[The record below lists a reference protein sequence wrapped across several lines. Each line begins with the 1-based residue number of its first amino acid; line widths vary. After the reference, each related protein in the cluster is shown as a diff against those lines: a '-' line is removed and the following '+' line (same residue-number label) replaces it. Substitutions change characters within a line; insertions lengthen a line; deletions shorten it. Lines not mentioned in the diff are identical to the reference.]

1 MNVRPEYHISLT
13 VGVVDSKL
21 PLAPKCKGKFY
32 LFVGGYELLAY
43 FIQPPISVS
52 KQKCS
57 IKRYRNNIFGLAEIL
72 LRESYCIIRRI
83 FLLEYAQAS

>member
-32 LFVGGYELLAY
+32 LFVGG
-43 FIQPPISVS
+43 V
-52 KQKCS
+52 
-57 IKRYRNNIFGLAEIL
+57 
-72 LRESYCIIRRI
+72 
-83 FLLEYAQAS
+83 